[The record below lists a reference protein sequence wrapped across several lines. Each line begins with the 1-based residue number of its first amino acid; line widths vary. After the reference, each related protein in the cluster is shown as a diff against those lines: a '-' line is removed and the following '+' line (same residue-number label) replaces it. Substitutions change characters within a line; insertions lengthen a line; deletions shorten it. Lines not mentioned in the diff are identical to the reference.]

1 MRWKQS
7 TFFGQERQRLEF
19 KIKIQV
25 KHWPEFSC
33 FSVMQLVIG
42 TTFTTQTNFVD
53 KILMFFYFPSH
64 PYLTSFAFVV
74 TCLSGGETRR
84 ATLLLVVLTA
94 LKAAVVAA
102 AIRRGEVRVPQV
114 IGQWALGT
122 GIMKPLPLGLLHGNL
137 WVSHPSPYLHVTKA
151 GVISLC
157 RSQVGHRTPNKHT
170 PTLGQVRVSN

>member
-1 MRWKQS
+1 
-7 TFFGQERQRLEF
+7 
-19 KIKIQV
+19 
-25 KHWPEFSC
+25 
-33 FSVMQLVIG
+33 MQLVIG

-53 KILMFFYFPSH
+53 KILMFLNYFPFH

-122 GIMKPLPLGLLHGNL
+122 GIKKSLPLGLLHGNL

-157 RSQVGHRTPNKHT
+157 RSQVGHRTPTNTHPPWGNLESPIKLMCMFFGLWKE
-170 PTLGQVRVSN
+170 PAQAER